1 MATQVIT
8 LKVNEDCRQIVYHY
22 YQIFMESSIP
32 LKYWVKKL
40 KYIILWS
47 DRSYT
52 NICNQVTRA
61 ILHVYTYFISSYV

>member
-1 MATQVIT
+1 MPQMATQIIT
-8 LKVNEDCRQIVYHY
+8 LNVNEDCRQIVYHY

-52 NICNQVTRA
+52 NKCKQVTRA
-61 ILHVYTYFISSYV
+61 AYFMSSYV